1 MQAKEQFIGRHFGTR
16 CFTFDERH
24 TTYVVLQSHGFY
36 DVPWVLI
43 ADARSYQALAAI
55 FD

>member
-1 MQAKEQFIGRHFGTR
+1 MQAKEQFIGRHFGIR
-16 CFTFDERH
+16 CFTFDKTH
-24 TTYVVLQSHGFY
+24 TTYVLLQSHGFY
-36 DVPWVLI
+36 DVPCVLI